1 MGSRLAVLT
10 EFKGL
15 LSHPSPLAIG
25 GMISWDSYCSESLL
39 EAPGM
44 VVLEMQ
50 DVGTGIH
57 WEVGNCWISVLGKK
71 NLRIWTLLG
80 NKEAI
85 QEDACSKLHSKKK
98 KKKGTKSK
106 CLPGRQQD
114 ATQLGWVGKQKTVS
128 RYLCPLRSHIFP
140 SLWWVRSRLP
150 MVLAPAQICHVSP
163 RPRC

>member
-98 KKKGTKSK
+98 KKKEPNPNAFQEGSRMLHNLGGWASKRQYPGT
-106 CLPGRQQD
+106 
-114 ATQLGWVGKQKTVS
+114 
-128 RYLCPLRSHIFP
+128 Y
-140 SLWWVRSRLP
+140 
-150 MVLAPAQICHVSP
+150 VL
-163 RPRC
+163 